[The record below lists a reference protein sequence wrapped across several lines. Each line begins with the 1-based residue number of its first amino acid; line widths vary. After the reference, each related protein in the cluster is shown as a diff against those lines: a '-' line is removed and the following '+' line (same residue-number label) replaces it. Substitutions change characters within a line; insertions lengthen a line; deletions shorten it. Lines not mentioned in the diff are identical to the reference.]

1 MTRAR
6 PDTRPEA
13 RPDGPPEARPDTR
26 PDASTRG
33 NGRPALPPLARPVV
47 LVGLMGAGKTSV
59 GLRLAQLLGAGFVDS
74 DDEIEKAANL
84 SVPEIFERYG
94 EAHFRGGERRVLAR
108 ILAGAPAVVATGG
121 GAFMDAETRAV
132 VRASAVSVWLRAKL
146 EVLVQ
151 RTAGRGHRPL
161 LNRGNPRE
169 VLRKL
174 IDARYPVYAEAD
186 ITVDSLSDQSHDQM
200 AARIVDALLADGR
213 AFGAVSGG
221 RSRSGA
227 EGT

>member
-6 PDTRPEA
+6 TEARGDGRQDAAPDA
-13 RPDGPPEARPDTR
+13 RPDAPARPVV
-26 PDASTRG
+26 PG
-33 NGRPALPPLARPVV
+33 LARPIV

-59 GLRLAQLLGAGFVDS
+59 GLRLAHLLGAGFVDS

-108 ILAGAPAVVATGG
+108 ILAGPPAVVATGG
-121 GAFMDAETRAV
+121 GAFMNTETRALV
-132 VRASAVSVWLRAKL
+132 HANAVSVWLRARL
-146 EVLVQ
+146 EVLLQ
-151 RTAGRGHRPL
+151 RTSGRGHRPL

-174 IDARYPVYAEAD
+174 IEVRYPIYAEAD
-186 ITVDSLSDQSHDQM
+186 ITVDSLAEQSHEQM
-200 AARIVDALLADGR
+200 AARILDALRADGR
-213 AFGAVSGG
+213 AFDVEDA
-221 RSRSGA
+221 
-227 EGT
+227 